1 MDFEGLSIRYKGI
14 IFTIFIL
21 ITIFLGFFLKN
32 LKFDANILKLIPKT
46 KETESLIDIDKSNS
60 LLSTIVIFQD
70 KKNIFNKKN
79 FKTINSVID
88 EITKILKVSP
98 NAVTSI
104 FSYFPQFKKE
114 IYTDKDIEEIK
125 NKIKS
130 TPFVKNTFLGN
141 SENLIYFII
150 IPSESDK
157 INFSRNLKTELDEME
172 KTIKKYETDDLK
184 LYLTGDLIV
193 REKIL
198 NYMVEDFKI
207 LGPLATF
214 VVIISL
220 YLIIK
225 NLIGALIPIFIA
237 LLSLIWTFG
246 IKGLVQSP
254 ITVPETSM
262 IVLLISIGCANAVH
276 IINEIFKLIKKE
288 QLSKESIK
296 AIIKKLKTPI
306 LLTSLTTAFGF
317 LSLTTSSI
325 NAYKTMGIFMSIGVI
340 ISMIISL
347 TVLPGIITLIPFTKK
362 RSFEKENKPNKI
374 FFLERLAKLNIQ
386 ITKSI
391 LKRKYTSSIMVLII
405 LGISFVGLLKIE
417 INFDEK
423 DYFKESTSVKKTLNL
438 MQKEMGGISI
448 FKIELEGK
456 PGEFKN
462 AKAMQ
467 TLDLI
472 TDKLDAFSAKT
483 QSSSINGILKF
494 TNFKIKKESPLEYKL
509 PENKII
515 LNKLINLVDRS
526 DWTKDNKKMYINDD
540 WSLISII
547 VRIEDNSTE
556 GIKKFEKYAIK
567 TINEYMQNNKYHFS
581 GVYDKVLI
589 AKTMVKEQIMNI
601 ITTLG
606 SITLLLMFFFKSIK
620 TGIIIAIPVAWS
632 VFLNFAV
639 MRLFGITLNPATA
652 TIASVSMGVGVDY
665 SIHFFNTFILQ
676 YQKNQIYKT
685 ALLESIPSVFNG
697 IFANS
702 ISVGIGFL
710 TLTFSS
716 YKIISTLGAI
726 IAFTMLTTSL
736 ASLTL
741 LPLLIHLFKP
751 RVKLA
756 SNNNLKN

>member
-1 MDFEGLSIRYKGI
+1 M
-14 IFTIFIL
+14 
-21 ITIFLGFFLKN
+21 KN

-79 FKTINSVID
+79 FETINSVIS

-125 NKIKS
+125 SKIKS

-150 IPSESDK
+150 IPSESDQ

-246 IKGLVQSP
+246 IKGFVQSP

-296 AIIKKLKTPI
+296 ATIKKLKTPI
-306 LLTSLTTAFGF
+306 LLTSFTTAFGF

-347 TVLPGIITLIPFTKK
+347 TVLPGIITLIPFAKK
-362 RSFEKENKPNKI
+362 KSFEKEKENKLNKI
-374 FFLERLAKLNIQ
+374 SFLERLAKLNTQ

-448 FKIELEGK
+448 FKIEIEGR

-467 TLDLI
+467 ILDLI

-515 LNKLINLVDRS
+515 LNKLINLIDKS
-526 DWTKDNKKMYINDD
+526 DWTKDNKRMYINDD

-556 GIKKFEKYAIK
+556 GIK
-567 TINEYMQNNKYHFS
+567 
-581 GVYDKVLI
+581 
-589 AKTMVKEQIMNI
+589 
-601 ITTLG
+601 
-606 SITLLLMFFFKSIK
+606 
-620 TGIIIAIPVAWS
+620 
-632 VFLNFAV
+632 
-639 MRLFGITLNPATA
+639 
-652 TIASVSMGVGVDY
+652 
-665 SIHFFNTFILQ
+665 
-676 YQKNQIYKT
+676 
-685 ALLESIPSVFNG
+685 
-697 IFANS
+697 
-702 ISVGIGFL
+702 
-710 TLTFSS
+710 
-716 YKIISTLGAI
+716 
-726 IAFTMLTTSL
+726 
-736 ASLTL
+736 
-741 LPLLIHLFKP
+741 
-751 RVKLA
+751 
-756 SNNNLKN
+756 NLKNMLLTQLMNI

>member
-1 MDFEGLSIRYKGI
+1 MDFEGISIRYKGI
-14 IFTIFIL
+14 IFIIFIL

-79 FKTINSVID
+79 FETINSVIN

-114 IYTDKDIEEIK
+114 IYTDEDIEEIK

-150 IPSESDK
+150 IPSESDQ

-296 AIIKKLKTPI
+296 ATIKKLKTPI

-347 TVLPGIITLIPFTKK
+347 TVLPGIITLIPFAKK
-362 RSFEKENKPNKI
+362 RSFEQEKVNKI
-374 FFLERLAKLNIQ
+374 FFLERLAKLNAQ

-405 LGISFVGLLKIE
+405 LGISVIGLLNIE

-448 FKIELEGK
+448 FKIEIEGS

-462 AKAMQ
+462 AKAMR

-509 PENKII
+509 PDNKII

-567 TINEYMQNNKYHFS
+567 TINEYMRNNKYHFS

-589 AKTMVKEQIMNI
+589 AKTMVKEQVTNI

-676 YQKNQIYKT
+676 YKKNQIYKT

-751 RVKLA
+751 SVKG
-756 SNNNLKN
+756 LKQQF

>member
-1 MDFEGLSIRYKGI
+1 
-14 IFTIFIL
+14 
-21 ITIFLGFFLKN
+21 
-32 LKFDANILKLIPKT
+32 
-46 KETESLIDIDKSNS
+46 
-60 LLSTIVIFQD
+60 
-70 KKNIFNKKN
+70 
-79 FKTINSVID
+79 
-88 EITKILKVSP
+88 
-98 NAVTSI
+98 
-104 FSYFPQFKKE
+104 
-114 IYTDKDIEEIK
+114 
-125 NKIKS
+125 
-130 TPFVKNTFLGN
+130 
-141 SENLIYFII
+141 
-150 IPSESDK
+150 
-157 INFSRNLKTELDEME
+157 
-172 KTIKKYETDDLK
+172 
-184 LYLTGDLIV
+184 
-193 REKIL
+193 
-198 NYMVEDFKI
+198 
-207 LGPLATF
+207 
-214 VVIISL
+214 
-220 YLIIK
+220 
-225 NLIGALIPIFIA
+225 
-237 LLSLIWTFG
+237 
-246 IKGLVQSP
+246 
-254 ITVPETSM
+254 
-262 IVLLISIGCANAVH
+262 
-276 IINEIFKLIKKE
+276 
-288 QLSKESIK
+288 
-296 AIIKKLKTPI
+296 
-306 LLTSLTTAFGF
+306 
-317 LSLTTSSI
+317 
-325 NAYKTMGIFMSIGVI
+325 
-340 ISMIISL
+340 
-347 TVLPGIITLIPFTKK
+347 
-362 RSFEKENKPNKI
+362 
-374 FFLERLAKLNIQ
+374 
-386 ITKSI
+386 
-391 LKRKYTSSIMVLII
+391 
-405 LGISFVGLLKIE
+405 KIE

-448 FKIELEGK
+448 FKIEIEGR

-467 TLDLI
+467 ILDLI

-515 LNKLINLVDRS
+515 LNKLINLIDKS
-526 DWTKDNKKMYINDD
+526 DWTKDNKRMYINDD

-556 GIKKFEKYAIK
+556 GIKKFEKYAIN
-567 TINEYMQNNKYHFS
+567 TINEYMKNNKYHFS

-589 AKTMVKEQIMNI
+589 AKTMVKEQVINI

-685 ALLESIPSVFNG
+685 ALLESIPNVFNG

-741 LPLLIHLFKP
+741 LPLLIYLFKP

-756 SNNNLKN
+756 SNNNFKKLKQ